1 MSAETLS
8 VPESSEVPFINVI
21 DPEFRFDLPEVVR
34 AQAAGWYAET
44 PLGMLV
50 LRHAEASELVRDG
63 RLTHNGTGFMEQNG
77 ISGGPVYDWFV
88 NGLVNQDG
96 DSHRRLRGLVGRAF
110 TPRMLENLRPVIR
123 QAAERLADEI
133 AVKEEVDFFEAFAD
147 ALPLTVMSELL
158 GVPAEDYPR
167 FSNWS
172 SEIGLVFSLAL
183 GGDIP
188 GRVEAA
194 VVGLYAYVDA
204 LMAAKAEAPTDD
216 LVSALVTAQKE
227 DVDGNRVSLEELRN
241 LVVTMVF
248 AAHDTTRLQ
257 LANAMVTF
265 SEHPDQ
271 WALLRERP
279 ELAPRAV
286 EEVMRWRPSSNA
298 VYRYAAEDIEF
309 RGQRIPEGTMF
320 MIGVQ
325 AVQRDPLAYPGGDV
339 FDVTAERKTAVM
351 QFGGGPH
358 YCLGAPLARMEITEA
373 LPALARRLGAPK
385 VVGDVTWRPAI
396 GITGPNELQ
405 LRFG

>member
-21 DPEFRFDLPEVVR
+21 DPEFRFDLPEVAR

-110 TPRMLENLRPVIR
+110 TPRMLENLRPVIK
-123 QAAERLADEI
+123 QAAERLAEEI
-133 AVKEEVDFFEAFAD
+133 SVKEEVDFFEAFAD

-204 LMAAKAEAPTDD
+204 LMAAKAEEPTDD
-216 LVSALVTAQKE
+216 LISALVTAQKE

-339 FDVTAERKTAVM
+339 FDIAAERKTAVM

-373 LPALARRLGAPK
+373 LPALARRLGTPK

>member
-8 VPESSEVPFINVI
+8 VPASPSASFINVI
-21 DPEFRFDLPEVVR
+21 DPEFRFDSPQVAS
-34 AQAAGWYAET
+34 AQAENWYAES

-50 LRHAEASELVRDG
+50 LRHAEAQELVRDN
-63 RLTHNGTGFMEQNG
+63 RLTHNGTGFMAQNG
-77 ISGGPVYDWFV
+77 IVDGPVYDWFV

-96 DSHRRLRGLVGRAF
+96 DSHRRMRSLVSRAF
-110 TPRMLENLRPVIR
+110 TPRMLENLRPLIR
-123 QAAERLADEI
+123 EASERLADEI
-133 AVKEEVDFFEAFAD
+133 AATGECDFFEAFAD
-147 ALPLTVMSELL
+147 ALPLTVMTQLL
-158 GVPAEDYPR
+158 GVPAEDFPT
-167 FSNWS
+167 FSKWS

-194 VVGLYAYVDA
+194 VVGLYEYVEA
-204 LMAAKAEAPTDD
+204 LMADKAATPTDD
-216 LVSALVTAQKE
+216 LISALVTAQRE
-227 DVDGNRVSLEELRN
+227 DAVVSHEELKN
-241 LVVTMVF
+241 LIVTMVF

-257 LANAMVTF
+257 LANALVTF
-265 SEHPDQ
+265 AEHPDQ
-271 WALLRERP
+271 WTLLAERP

-339 FDVTAERKTAVM
+339 FDITVDRKTPVM

-358 YCLGAPLARMEITEA
+358 YCMGAPLARMEITEA
-373 LPALARRLGAPK
+373 LPALARRLGVPSLAGP
-385 VVGDVTWRPAI
+385 VTWRPAI

>member
-21 DPEFRFDLPEVVR
+21 DPDFRFDLPEVVR

-77 ISGGPVYDWFV
+77 ITGGPVYDWFV

-110 TPRMLENLRPVIR
+110 TPRMLENLRPVIK
-123 QAAERLADEI
+123 QAAERLADDI
-133 AVKEEVDFFEAFAD
+133 AAKGEVDFFEAFAD

-194 VVGLYAYVDA
+194 VVGLYEYVDA
-204 LMAAKAEAPTDD
+204 LMAQKAEAPTQD
-216 LVSALVTAQKE
+216 LISALVTAQKE
-227 DVDGNRVSLEELRN
+227 DVDGNRVTLEELRN

-271 WALLRERP
+271 WTLLRERP

-309 RGQRIPEGTMF
+309 RGQHIPEGTMF

-325 AVQRDPLAYPGGDV
+325 AVQRDPLAYPGGEV
-339 FDVTAERKTAVM
+339 FDITAERKTAVM

-373 LPALARRLGAPK
+373 LPALARRLDAPK
-385 VVGDVTWRPAI
+385 VVGDITWRPAI

>member
-8 VPESSEVPFINVI
+8 VPASPSVPFINVI
-21 DPEFRFDLPEVVR
+21 DPEFRFDSPDVAR
-34 AQAAGWYAET
+34 AQAENWYAET
-44 PLGMLV
+44 PLGVLV
-50 LRHAEASELVRDG
+50 LRHAEAQELVRDG

-77 ISGGPVYDWFV
+77 ITDGPVYDWFV

-96 DSHRRLRGLVGRAF
+96 DTHRRMRSLVSRAF
-110 TPRMLENLRPVIR
+110 TPRMLENLRPLIR
-123 QAAERLADEI
+123 ETSERLANEI
-133 AVKEEVDFFEAFAD
+133 EAAGACDFFEAFAD
-147 ALPLTVMSELL
+147 ALPLAVMTQLL
-158 GVPAEDYPR
+158 GVPAEDFPR
-167 FSNWS
+167 FSKWS

-188 GRVEAA
+188 GRVETA
-194 VVGLYAYVDA
+194 VVGLYDYVES
-204 LMAAKAEAPTDD
+204 LMADKAAHPTDD
-216 LVSALVTAQKE
+216 LISALVTAQRA
-227 DVDGNRVSLEELRN
+227 DGTVSHEELRN

-257 LANAMVTF
+257 LANALFTF

-271 WALLRERP
+271 WALLGERP
-279 ELAPRAV
+279 ELAGQAV

-309 RGQRIPEGTMF
+309 RGRTFPEGTMF

-325 AVQRDPLAYPGGDV
+325 AVQRDPLAYPGGEA
-339 FDVTAERKTAVM
+339 FDITAERKTPVM

-373 LPALARRLGAPK
+373 LPALARRLGAPT
-385 VVGDVTWRPAI
+385 VTGAVTWRPAI
-396 GITGPNELQ
+396 GITGPNELR

>member
-21 DPEFRFDLPEVVR
+21 DPEFRFDLPEVAR

-77 ISGGPVYDWFV
+77 ITGGPVYDWFV

-110 TPRMLENLRPVIR
+110 TPRMLENLRPVIK

-133 AVKEEVDFFEAFAD
+133 AAKGEVDFFEAFAD

-204 LMAAKAEAPTDD
+204 LMAQKAEAPTQD
-216 LVSALVTAQKE
+216 LISALVTAQRE
-227 DVDGNRVSLEELRN
+227 DADGARVSLDELRN

-339 FDVTAERKTAVM
+339 FDITADRKTAVM

-405 LRFG
+405 LNFG

>member
-21 DPEFRFDLPEVVR
+21 DPEFRFDLPEVAR

-110 TPRMLENLRPVIR
+110 TPRMLENLRPVIK
-123 QAAERLADEI
+123 QAAERLAEEI
-133 AVKEEVDFFEAFAD
+133 SVKEEVDFFEAFAD

-216 LVSALVTAQKE
+216 LISALVTAQKE

-339 FDVTAERKTAVM
+339 FDIAAERKTAVM

-373 LPALARRLGAPK
+373 LPALARRLGTPK

>member
-8 VPESSEVPFINVI
+8 VPASPSVPFVNVI
-21 DPEFRFDLPEVVR
+21 DPEFRFDTPDVAR
-34 AQAAGWYAET
+34 AQAENWYAES

-50 LRHAEASELVRDG
+50 LRHAEAQELVRDN

-77 ISGGPVYDWFV
+77 IVDGPVYDWFV
-88 NGLVNQDG
+88 GGLVNQDG
-96 DSHRRLRGLVGRAF
+96 DSHRRMRSLVSKAF
-110 TPRMLENLRPVIR
+110 TPRMLENLRPLIR
-123 QAAERLADEI
+123 ETSERLAEEI
-133 AVKEEVDFFEAFAD
+133 AAAGEVDFFEAFAD
-147 ALPLTVMSELL
+147 ALPLTVMTQLL
-158 GVPAEDYPR
+158 GVPAKDFPV
-167 FSNWS
+167 FGKWS

-188 GRVEAA
+188 ARVEAA
-194 VVGLYAYVDA
+194 VVGLYDYVES
-204 LMAAKAEAPTDD
+204 LMAEKAADPTDD
-216 LVSALVTAQKE
+216 LISALVTTQRSDG
-227 DVDGNRVSLEELRN
+227 DVSHEELKN
-241 LVVTMVF
+241 LIVTMVF

-257 LANAMVTF
+257 LANALVTF
-265 SEHPDQ
+265 AEHPDQ
-271 WALLRERP
+271 WTLLGSRP
-279 ELAPRAV
+279 ELAAQAV

-339 FDVTAERKTAVM
+339 FDITAERKTAVM

-358 YCLGAPLARMEITEA
+358 YCMGAPLARMEITEA
-373 LPALARRLGAPK
+373 LPALARRLGVPS
-385 VVGDVTWRPAI
+385 VTGPVTWRPAI